1 MLTAILSNNDITD
14 VTVVRMEV
22 PCCSGLMKAVENAI
36 KNSGKNIPLKKVTI
50 SSRGGVL

>member
-1 MLTAILSNNDITD
+1 MRPSSNDITD

-22 PCCSGLMKAVENAI
+22 PCCSGLTKAAESAV
-36 KNSGKNIPLKKVTI
+36 KMSGKNIPIKKVTL